1 MEQFL
6 EAAPA
11 AAQAEPAQPRRIKF
25 HASGGEY
32 FRIWIVNLL
41 LTIATLGIYSAWAKV
56 RRNQYMYSCTEL
68 AGASFEY
75 HGKPV
80 PILKGRLIALALFG
94 GYNLAFKLS
103 PVAGLVMVV
112 VLAAVMPLLVWN
124 SLKFRLFYTSYR
136 GIRFG
141 FGGSVKAAYFHFL
154 LLPIVYVASLM
165 LALPFVHQR
174 IKRFQ
179 HTESRYGTQR
189 FSFDATVGGFY
200 KRYLILAAL
209 AIVGAFLPFAI
220 GGFLAIPLGAA
231 NSLLIGMTIG
241 YVWLFMLIP
250 VFLNMIQNLVWNH
263 TGLGAHRF
271 ASDMRWKSVAW
282 ISVTNVLAIICTLG
296 LFTPFAVVRWQRY
309 HLESIAL
316 LPHGSLDDFTAGAG
330 DDVSATG
337 VGATDMMDFDLS
349 I

>member
-6 EAAPA
+6 EPAPA
-11 AAQAEPAQPRRIKF
+11 VAETAPPGPQRIAF
-25 HASGGEY
+25 HASGSEY

-56 RRNQYMYSCTEL
+56 RRNQYMYACTEL

-75 HGKPV
+75 HGKPM
-80 PILKGRLIALALFG
+80 PILKGRIVALVLFG
-94 GYNLAFKLS
+94 GYNLAFQFSLA
-103 PVAGLVMVV
+103 AGFCMMAL
-112 VLAAVMPLLVWN
+112 LAAVMPWLVWN

-141 FGGSVKAAYFHFL
+141 FDGTLKAAYFHFL
-154 LLPIVYVASLM
+154 LLPILYVLSLM

-179 HTESRYGTQR
+179 HTESRYGAQH
-189 FSFDATVGGFY
+189 FCFDASVGSFY
-200 KRYLILAAL
+200 KRYAILVGLGIGAGVLSAAL
-209 AIVGAFLPFAI
+209 GALLTA
-220 GGFLAIPLGAA
+220 
-231 NSLLIGMTIG
+231 LIGRVGVLVAVFVG
-241 YVWLFMLIP
+241 YVFMFLLVP
-250 VFLNMIQNLVWNH
+250 VFLNMIQNLIWNH
-263 TGLGAHRF
+263 TSLGPHRF
-271 ASDMRWKSVAW
+271 SSAMQWTAVAW
-282 ISVTNVLAIICTLG
+282 ISLTNILAIVCTLG

-316 LPHGSLDDFTAGAG
+316 LPDGSLDDFMAGAG
-330 DDVSATG
+330 DGVSATG

-349 I
+349 M